1 MSSYGELYFKIDAGH
16 DNPVLPYEISDAYGY
31 IINRNE
37 RLAGHFRTFS
47 PG

>member
-1 MSSYGELYFKIDAGH
+1 MSSYIELYFKIDAGH
-16 DNPVLPYEISDAYGY
+16 DNPVLPYKTSDAYGY

-37 RLAGHFRTFS
+37 RLAGHFRTFP